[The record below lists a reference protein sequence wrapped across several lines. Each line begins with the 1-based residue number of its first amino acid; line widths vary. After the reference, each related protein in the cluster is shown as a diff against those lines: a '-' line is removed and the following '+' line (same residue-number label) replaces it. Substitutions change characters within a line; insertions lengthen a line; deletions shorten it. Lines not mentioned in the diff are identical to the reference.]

1 MAANMIDQRSS
12 SLLYGKVLKISRRK
26 RISKDKWANE
36 HACLSKAEIQIRAII
51 WEMFIHTSN
60 QTQIKITTENTSVH

>member
-1 MAANMIDQRSS
+1 MAANMRDQRSS

-36 HACLSKAEIQIRAII
+36 HAFQKQ
-51 WEMFIHTSN
+51 
-60 QTQIKITTENTSVH
+60 KYK